1 MRAQCSKETPRNSA
15 PLVYCKR
22 SHRKSPDLRF
32 SSSNMNSMQLSIIRH
47 FLAPF
52 VKTSKAEQ
60 CGVCS
65 FIVRDAN
72 NQELAFVYC
81 EDEPGRRS
89 AASAPFFV
97 VPLHANKV

>member
-1 MRAQCSKETPRNSA
+1 
-15 PLVYCKR
+15 
-22 SHRKSPDLRF
+22 
-32 SSSNMNSMQLSIIRH
+32 MNSMQLSIIRH

-52 VKTSKAEQ
+52 VRRAKRNNAER
-60 CGVCS
+60 S

-89 AASAPFFV
+89 AASAPFFSGAAAREQGVKPFV
-97 VPLHANKV
+97 VIAVPRGCVRQRWRCSSAAQTGSLSR